1 MHHILRW
8 HMTMV
13 YRLVWRTTYATTYA
27 TTYNSSTVS
36 SRMSDTA
43 TTFTS
48 TVVRYTASTS
58 TACSWSRYVEQC
70 RSAGIYRTTVRQVV
84 L

>member
-13 YRLVWRTTYATTYA
+13 YRLVWSAEATYA